1 LEEGGAFTFS
11 GADDMLKLFEFSFAF
26 NLLWFWVPLQLI
38 NYENLESLC
47 SVIQWGGVFFLSF
60 IK

>member
-11 GADDMLKLFEFSFAF
+11 GADDMLKALRIFFCFEF
-26 NLLWFWVPLQLI
+26 WFWVPLQLI